1 MIRIHK
7 PTTAPQKLTT
17 DGTHKCKSHCDAYS
31 LNPSAYE
38 TNKEKFDF
46 ASSIYAHE
54 SVKEALIKAQHQK
67 CCFCERIIG
76 KNGDVEHFR
85 PKGAYQQAQG
95 ESLKYPAYY
104 WLAYKWENLYLSCS
118 SCNSRHK
125 KNLFPLQDPSK
136 RATNHSQRISKESPM
151 FIDCGKENPEDF
163 IGFRA
168 EYAYAID
175 GNLRGQIT
183 IDYLDLNSDDLVE
196 SRRQRLNIFRELN
209 KVLLLAIEHPHDQE
223 VQNLA
228 DELKLTLK
236 EYLGD
241 NAEFAAASRY
251 AINSQFNHF
260 SEVL

>member
-17 DGTHKCKSHCDAYS
+17 DGTHKCKSRCDAYS

-183 IDYLDLNSDDLVE
+183 IDYLDLNSDDLTE
-196 SRRQRLNIFRELN
+196 SRRQRLNILRELN